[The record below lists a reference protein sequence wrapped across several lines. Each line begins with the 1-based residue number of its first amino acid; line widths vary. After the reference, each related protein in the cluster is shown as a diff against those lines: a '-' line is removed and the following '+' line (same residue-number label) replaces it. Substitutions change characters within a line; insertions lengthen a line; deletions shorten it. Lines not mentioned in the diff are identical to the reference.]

1 MKNATQ
7 TKHELDQ
14 EIDSFQPVTTPCK
27 GSQYPWIHRP
37 ERIIDGVS
45 RTPGIRCGCGKV
57 FEGKSWQAPSNQPAP
72 APWSAFQNF
81 KAHVSTLSNGP
92 ESPVAPQVLGPVVLT
107 GKIFGHETRVEL
119 PGLRIPTP
127 AEVEQMFNDADGDE
141 DHYSTSD
148 FEFYK
153 SQEGK

>member
-72 APWSAFQNF
+72 ALWSAFQNF

-119 PGLRIPTP
+119 PAPIRIPTP
-127 AEVEQMFNDADGDE
+127 AELDAMFSDE
-141 DHYSTSD
+141 DNYERGD
-148 FEFYK
+148 FERYRN
-153 SQEGK
+153 QEGR